1 MRSVFINHTNHPS
14 VTWTEA
20 ELAAAEQFGPV
31 QDFVF
36 PAIDPE
42 WDEETVTQ
50 LAQKNGEKI
59 LSMHPAAVL
68 CQGEFTYCFALITF
82 LKMQGITVLSACSK
96 RETTEWED
104 GDISIKEAR
113 FSFVRFRKF

>member
-14 VTWTEA
+14 ATWTEA

-50 LAQKNGEKI
+50 LAQKNGAKI

-82 LKMQGITVLSACSK
+82 LKKQGIAVLSACSN
-96 RETTEWED
+96 REVEIQVKGTENLKT
-104 GDISIKEAR
+104 SR
-113 FSFVRFRKF
+113 FVFVRFRKY

>member
-42 WDEETVTQ
+42 WDEETVMQ
-50 LAQKNGEKI
+50 LAQKNGAKI

-82 LKMQGITVLSACSK
+82 LKKQGITVLSACSN
-96 RETTEWED
+96 REVVEWAE
-104 GDISIKEAR
+104 GDKSIKTSD
-113 FSFVRFRKF
+113 FVFVRFRRY